1 MCYIRETKETCD
13 FIKRALLKLK
23 RIFNILDIQ
32 SFQGKIIY
40 NLPLYETSII
50 KDKKIKKIAKKI
62 CKILYQKDIDNVV
75 LSNKLTSNDLFK
87 AILYENNINILN
99 GRKLFGYLI
108 YDVVNYILKRQN
120 KTEQTQEIT
129 ILVNDI
135 NKQKIEN
142 IILFAKKFRRVNIV
156 TNHIEKF
163 KKIEQYLYSE
173 YGIIINISNNK
184 SKSLLRSNLII
195 NFDFTEELV
204 NKYIIN
210 NNAIIINILDK
221 VIIESKKFN
230 GININYYKI
239 NIPNKYKID
248 GFSNQVLY
256 ESIIYKENSLERII
270 DIIKKDNIKIKRLVG
285 NKGEIS
291 NREFVLTSG

>member
-1 MCYIRETKETCD
+1 MCYIGETKETCD
-13 FIKRALLKLK
+13 FIKRAMLKFK
-23 RIFNILDIQ
+23 RIFNILDMQ
-32 SFQGKIIY
+32 SLQGKIIY

-75 LSNKLTSNDLFK
+75 LSDKLGSNELFK

-163 KKIEQYLYSE
+163 RKIEQYLYSE
-173 YGIIINISNNK
+173 YGIIINVSNNK
-184 SKSLLRSNLII
+184 SKSLLKSNLII

-210 NNAIIINILDK
+210 SNAIIINILDK

-270 DIIKKDNIKIKRLVG
+270 DIIKKDNIKVKRLVG

-291 NREFVLTSG
+291 NREFVLT

>member
-13 FIKRALLKLK
+13 FIKRAMLKFK
-23 RIFNILDIQ
+23 RIFNILDMQ
-32 SFQGKIIY
+32 SLQGKIIY

-75 LSNKLTSNDLFK
+75 LSDKLGSNELFK

-108 YDVVNYILKRQN
+108 YNVVNYILKRQK

-163 KKIEQYLYSE
+163 RKIEQYLYSE
-173 YGIIINISNNK
+173 YGIIINVSNNK
-184 SKSLLRSNLII
+184 SKSLLKSNLII
-195 NFDFTEELV
+195 NFDFTQELI

-210 NNAIIINILDK
+210 SNAIIINILDK

-248 GFSNQVLY
+248 GFSNEVLY
-256 ESIIYKENSLERII
+256 ESIIYKENSLEKII
-270 DIIKKDNIKIKRLVG
+270 NIIKKDNIKIKRLVG

-291 NREFVLTSG
+291 NREFVLT